1 MEKLIFKGHGSIDEF
16 INKYSV
22 DEIRY
27 IWTFAK
33 GCLYNKYCE
42 IGIACNEKEVDAKE
56 YNRQLC
62 LLDIEET
69 DEQIILKNKLKIIF
83 PEAESFWGVS
93 NYIIVS
99 CNGSTLWLPEI
110 HLHTIL
116 LGDIVYFDKGKIP
129 FEFDKKCLTEIK
141 NKVYEFS
148 KYKKINFLDELLK

>member
-1 MEKLIFKGHGSIDEF
+1 MEKLIFKSHSSIDEF
-16 INKYSV
+16 INRYSV
-22 DEIRY
+22 DETRY
-27 IWTFAK
+27 IWMFVK

-62 LLDIEET
+62 LLNIEEMN
-69 DEQIILKNKLKIIF
+69 EEIILKNKSIITF
-83 PEAESFWGVS
+83 SEPESFWGTP
-93 NYIIVS
+93 NYIIAS
-99 CNGSTLWLPEI
+99 CNGSTLWQPI
-110 HLHTIL
+110 IYSHAISS
-116 LGDIVYFDKGKIP
+116 GFIFWFDRGKIS